1 MPRIH
6 DGSGGLA
13 SARATAST
21 RTRLTDPAGS
31 QRPRHPLSVQPW
43 PIEWAFLEGRLERSS
58 NAIAGHLT
66 GRTGRAA
73 DSGGGIL
80 RFTQI
85 AVNRIVRLLL
95 DRPAHRGW

>member
-21 RTRLTDPAGS
+21 RMRMTDPAGS

-43 PIEWAFLEGRLERSS
+43 PIEWAFLEGRSERSS
-58 NAIAGHLT
+58 NAIVDTSPA
-66 GRTGRAA
+66 RTGRAA
-73 DSGGGIL
+73 DSGGIV

-85 AVNRIVRLLL
+85 AVNGIVRLLL
-95 DRPAHRGW
+95 DRPAHR